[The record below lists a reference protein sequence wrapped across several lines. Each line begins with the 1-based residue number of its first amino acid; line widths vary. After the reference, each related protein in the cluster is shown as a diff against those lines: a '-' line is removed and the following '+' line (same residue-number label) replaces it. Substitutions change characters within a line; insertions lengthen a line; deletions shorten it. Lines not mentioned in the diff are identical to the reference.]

1 MKRLLFSLLFI
12 IILTSLVSS
21 LNEQKC
27 GDSYC
32 NAGRYNINGNEIED
46 ASTCF
51 QDCVYTTYYVC
62 DVSLPS
68 GGTCSFR
75 GISYQISNLII
86 RASPETGMVANFSI
100 SFNGH
105 TREMN
110 GISTG
115 YYVQLADNVDIL
127 IEQTPMAAYVTSDKV
142 YFRASIPAA
151 ELNDFF
157 QVDNTNLALGKDK
170 QIKLRFTPK
179 SNVSQPYCKLEL
191 RNYDTQE
198 SITSNNGLG
207 CNNDW
212 DISLDSPS
220 FKPGKYVFIGQ
231 ILDKNAQNKLGEKS
245 LQIKINECL
254 EDNECSNHNLFSYG
268 VCQGD
273 EIKTCSYKTNYTIIS
288 VIVIII
294 LVILGIIAYFV
305 FRKK

>member
-1 MKRLLFSLLFI
+1 MKRIIFSLLFI
-12 IILTSLVSS
+12 ITLTSLVSS

-32 NAGRYNINGNEIED
+32 NAGRYNVNGNEIED

-51 QDCVYTTYYVC
+51 QDCVYTDYTVC
-62 DVSLPS
+62 KVDLPS
-68 GGTCSFR
+68 GGTCRFR
-75 GISYQISNLII
+75 GIDYQITNLII
-86 RASPETGMVANFSI
+86 RANPDTGMVANYSI

-105 TREMN
+105 TKEMS

-127 IEQTPMAAYVTSDKV
+127 VESTPMAAFVTTDNI
-142 YFRASIPAA
+142 YLRGSIPAA
-151 ELNDFF
+151 ELNDFY
-157 QVDNTNLALGKDK
+157 QVDNNNLDLMKDK
-170 QIKLRFTPK
+170 EIKLRFTPK

-191 RNYDTQE
+191 KNVDTQE

-207 CNNDW
+207 CNNYW

-231 ILDKNAQNKLGEKS
+231 ILDKNAKNKLGEKT
-245 LQIKINECL
+245 LPITINGCL
-254 EDNECSNHNLFSYG
+254 EDNECTDHNIFSYG
-268 VCQGD
+268 LCQGND
-273 EIKTCSYKTNYTIIS
+273 IKICSYKTNYTIIS
-288 VIVIII
+288 VIVVIV